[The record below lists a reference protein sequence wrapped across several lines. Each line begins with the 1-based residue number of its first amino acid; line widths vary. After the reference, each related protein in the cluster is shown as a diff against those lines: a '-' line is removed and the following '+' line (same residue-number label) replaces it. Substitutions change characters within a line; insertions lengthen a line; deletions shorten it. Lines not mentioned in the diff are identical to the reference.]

1 MKLAAYSLKKVL
13 ELRLKTTFIILTV
26 LFMAI
31 MGVCCI
37 FLKKKKSELSKSLF
51 QLLCAGLCSSALYAL
66 SILRFPAII
75 AYIINGLYYS
85 STHVLLIFLLL
96 FVIELVEIKRTK
108 KAVQAISRIWGII
121 LAADCL
127 SLILNTF
134 FHHEFE
140 LSPFFVRTRFLSWAA
155 HYHLIFF
162 IHLMFCYMLAATATV
177 LLIRKISTTNKF
189 YRSKYLSVLVTFILV
204 LAINFI
210 FLLTDMHLDC
220 SILLYC
226 LFSLVATYFTL
237 FSVPRKI
244 ETTMLQLVSDNLNS
258 GIFCFDTN
266 RNCVYSNKIAKHLFP
281 SQMELTEELK
291 SMLLQRRQAVIRNT
305 KINRNGQILTY
316 AEEFKYLKDT
326 NGKNLGYVL
335 RVNDITA
342 ELREA
347 EEEQFRSTHDSL
359 TGLLNREAF
368 YAEAERTLKDDP
380 DTPRYLVCTNI
391 KNFKLINDL
400 FGSNFGDKLLKAQ
413 AKALLKASYKDTV
426 QGRIS
431 GDKFA
436 MLIKK
441 SDFNPDSA
449 MANTEKLQ
457 EITAGVNY
465 KLHVF
470 IGVYEISDPYE
481 KVNSMYDKANLAI
494 KNINENY
501 SLSIAYYDTKLLSKL
516 MESKNIVAVFESA
529 LKDNQFAMYLQP
541 QVQSADG
548 KIAGAEALVRWEH
561 PEKGI
566 LYPAEFVHTLEDTGY
581 LYMLDQYIW
590 EKAAETLAKWKEIGC
605 DMYIAVNISA
615 KDFYYLDLY
624 KVFTGLVKKYGIS
637 ASKLKIEITETVLMH
652 DLKMHKKVLSAL
664 QDFGFSIEMD
674 DFGSGYSS
682 LNMLKNIDVNILKID
697 MAFLRQTKHTER
709 SRKILRSIVK
719 MAKQMKIRI
728 VVEGVEEESQAQ
740 FLKELECD
748 VFQGYL
754 YSKPIAAREFEER
767 WIRNKA

>member
-1 MKLAAYSLKKVL
+1 M
-13 ELRLKTTFIILTV
+13 KTTFIILTV
-26 LFMAI
+26 LFMVI

-37 FLKKKKSELSKSLF
+37 FLRKKKSELSKSLL

-75 AYIINGLYYS
+75 AYIINGLYHS
-85 STHVLLIFLLL
+85 STHALLIFLLL
-96 FVIELVEIKRTK
+96 FVIELVEIKRTR
-108 KAVQAISRIWGII
+108 KAVQAISRIWSII

-155 HYHLIFF
+155 NYHLAFF
-162 IHLMFCYMLAATATV
+162 IHLMLCYILAAAAAV

-204 LAINFI
+204 VAINFI

-266 RNCVYSNKIAKHLFP
+266 RNCVYSNKIAKHIFP
-281 SQMELTEELK
+281 SQLELAEELK
-291 SMLLQRRQAVIRNT
+291 SLLLQRRQAVIRNT

-342 ELREA
+342 ELKEA

-413 AKALLKASYKDTV
+413 ANALLKASYQDTV
-426 QGRIS
+426 RGRIS

-501 SLSIAYYDTKLLSKL
+501 SLSIAYYDTKLLAKL

-529 LKDNQFAMYLQP
+529 LRDNQFAMYLQP

-548 KIAGAEALVRWEH
+548 KVAGAEALVRWEH

-566 LYPAEFVHTLEDTGY
+566 LYPAEFVPTLEDTGY

-590 EKAAETLAKWKEIGC
+590 EKAAETLAKWKKIGC

-697 MAFLRQTKHTER
+697 MAFLRQTEHTER

-767 WIRNKA
+767 WISNKKEPSVANKLIKGAFA

>member
-1 MKLAAYSLKKVL
+1 M
-13 ELRLKTTFIILTV
+13 KTTFLTLTA

-31 MGVCCI
+31 MAVCCI
-37 FLKKKKSELSKSLF
+37 FLRKKNSELSNSLYK
-51 QLLCAGLCSSALYAL
+51 LLCAGICSSALYAF
-66 SILRFPAII
+66 SILRFPIFI
-75 AYIINGLYYS
+75 AYFINGLYYAS
-85 STHVLLIFLLL
+85 IHILLVFLLL
-96 FVIELVEIKRTK
+96 FVIELVEIKKTRK
-108 KAVQAISRIWGII
+108 ELRAISHIWGVIM
-121 LAADCL
+121 AADCL

-134 FHHEFE
+134 FHHAFE
-140 LSPFFVRTRFLSWAA
+140 LSPFFIKTSFFCWTA
-155 HYHLIFF
+155 HYHLFF
-162 IHLMFCYMLAATATV
+162 NIHLLFCYMLAFVSAA
-177 LLIRKISTTNKF
+177 LLLRKISATNKF

-204 LAINFI
+204 ISINII
-210 FLLTDMHLDC
+210 FLLTDMHLNC

-266 RNCVYSNKIAKHLFP
+266 RNCVYSNKAAKHIFP
-281 SQMELTEELK
+281 SQQELSEELK

-305 KINRNGQILTY
+305 KIHRNGQILTF

-335 RVNDITA
+335 KVNDITA
-342 ELREA
+342 ELKEA

-368 YAEAERTLKDDP
+368 YSEAERILRDDP

-413 AKALLKASYKDTV
+413 ADALRKADYKETL

-441 SDFNPDSA
+441 ADFNADAA
-449 MANTEKLQ
+449 MSNTKKLQ

-501 SLSIAYYDTKLLSKL
+501 SLSLAYYDTKLLAKL

-529 LKDNQFAMYLQP
+529 LKAKQFVMYLQP

-548 KIAGAEALVRWEH
+548 KVVGAEALVRWQH

-590 EKAAETLAKWKEIGC
+590 DKAAETLAEWEKKGC
-605 DMYIAVNISA
+605 GMYIAVNISA

-624 KVFTGLVKKYGIS
+624 KVFTGLVKKYGIQ

-652 DLKMHKKVLSAL
+652 DLKMHKQVLSAL

-697 MAFLRQTKHTER
+697 MAFLRQTEHTER
-709 SRKILRSIVK
+709 SRRILRSIVK
-719 MAKQMKIRI
+719 MAKQMRIRI

-754 YSKPIAAREFEER
+754 YSKPIAAHEFEER
-767 WIRNKA
+767 WISEERP